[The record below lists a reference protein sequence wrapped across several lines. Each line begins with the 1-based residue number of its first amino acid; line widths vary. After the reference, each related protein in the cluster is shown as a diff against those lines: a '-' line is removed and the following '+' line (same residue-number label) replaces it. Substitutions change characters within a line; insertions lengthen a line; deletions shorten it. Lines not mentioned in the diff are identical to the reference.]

1 MEQEKK
7 TKDMKDNKEP
17 VATPAPRKEPKEPA
31 KFIRYEEIESKVQA
45 AKERG
50 DVDEVLLL
58 NELTLARNFQRN
70 GLSKQDQKEFSV
82 VHVIYTAFD
91 ENGNRQLVKRD
102 GVYNTLVFENYGDA
116 EDIVALENFDD
127 DRVLIVPRDSIF
139 VSEYIK

>member
-1 MEQEKK
+1 MDQEKK
-7 TKDMKDNKEP
+7 VKEMKENNEA
-17 VATPAPRKEPKEPA
+17 VSAPAPRREHKAPA
-31 KFIRYEEIESKVQA
+31 RFIRYDEIGMKVQD
-45 AKERG
+45 AKDRG
-50 DVDEVLLL
+50 DIDAVLLL

-82 VHVIYTAFD
+82 VHVIYTAYD
-91 ENGNRQLVKRD
+91 DNGNRQLVKRD
-102 GVYNTLVFENYGDA
+102 GVYNTQVFPNYGDA